1 MRTLQSNWFPWV
13 QNIMPS
19 GLSTELMLPTGRRNL
34 FDPNMGSLQDQSVA
48 QVTG

>member
-19 GLSTELMLPTGRRNL
+19 GLSTELMLPTGRRN
-34 FDPNMGSLQDQSVA
+34 MGRLQDQSVA